1 MCWLQLAAMLPVPV
15 QELVA
20 EQALRLASA
29 LLQLQ
34 VSGLVRASG
43 LGLEFVWVLAFGL
56 VLEFVWVLASG
67 WVLVFVWVLASGWV
81 LVSVWVQES
90 VVVSVQAKGLAPGQ
104 ACWPPLQKGKPVR
117 VAGNCKA

>member
-29 LLQLQ
+29 LVQLQ
-34 VSGLVRASG
+34 VAGLVGASG
-43 LGLEFVWVLAFGL
+43 VGLEFVWVLAFVL
-56 VLEFVWVLASG
+56 VLE
-67 WVLVFVWVLASGWV
+67 FVWVLASGWV